1 MRLASYKVNDEEGN
15 ELDFSVTSFPGDGG
29 TLRQRKPL
37 AWSNR
42 RTTNRR
48 GRFEGIR
55 PTDHNR
61 RHIGPIGRGFFR
73 GRNSLRSNPYERQPF
88 LVLQTDREQNTC
100 RKGKGKLLRL
110 SRIHLFSQA
119 KRPEMSNKQTKTK
132 SLWAL
137 SHRKKLLPWLAP
149 LASLRLTLALLS
161 LSMVLIFIATLEQ
174 VKLGI
179 RGAQA
184 EYFESLVGIWNYP
197 DEFWGGGKSSP
208 DWTRRSAPSSLTTSK
223 PRTTVSGSRI
233 TDLKPVTSSST
244 WTRAREKPSKGFH
257 ATSAIS
263 QSSKRIP
270 IIFSNSRPT
279 NPAPTPK

>member
-1 MRLASYKVNDEEGN
+1 
-15 ELDFSVTSFPGDGG
+15 
-29 TLRQRKPL
+29 
-37 AWSNR
+37 
-42 RTTNRR
+42 
-48 GRFEGIR
+48 
-55 PTDHNR
+55 
-61 RHIGPIGRGFFR
+61 
-73 GRNSLRSNPYERQPF
+73 
-88 LVLQTDREQNTC
+88 
-100 RKGKGKLLRL
+100 
-110 SRIHLFSQA
+110 
-119 KRPEMSNKQTKTK
+119 MSNKQTKTK

-208 DWTRRSAPSSLTTSK
+208 DWTRRSALVKSYDAK
-223 PRTTVSGSRI
+223 PRTTVSRSRI

-244 WTRAREKPSKGFH
+244 WTRAREKPSMGFH

-279 NPAPTPK
+279 NPNTNAKIAVSIKDSGSGEHKFLKVFRFPFPIPGGYLSVGSSSSTSPLLL